1 MNFPGYVKNLDWK
14 YLNKINRLE
23 IEMLENERTVLVTGA
38 TGTQGGA
45 VARNLL
51 DRGWKVR
58 ALTRNTES
66 DKALELNSLGAEVF
80 KGDLND
86 PDSLKEPLDGVYGVF
101 SVQNFWEAGNDGE
114 IRLGKTLATAAK
126 DAGVKHFVY
135 TSVGSADKNTKINHF
150 DSKFQIEEFIR
161 SIDIPYTIIRP
172 VFFMDNFFMMNDQI
186 SQGNIMNAVLPDVP
200 LQMIASNDIGIFA
213 AKVFDNPKKYI
224 GRAIDIAGD
233 SITMLESAKLLS
245 ERIGKA
251 IDYTVLPMEDFRSA
265 MGDEYATMVDW
276 FNKVGYSVDIEDLE
290 RSNNIRMKRF
300 NEWLSE
306 VEF

>member
-1 MNFPGYVKNLDWK
+1 
-14 YLNKINRLE
+14 
-23 IEMLENERTVLVTGA
+23 MLENERTVLVTGA

-58 ALTRNTES
+58 ALTRNNES
-66 DKALELNSLGAEVF
+66 DKALELKSLGAEVF

-101 SVQNFWEAGNDGE
+101 SVQNFWEAGNEGE
-114 IRLGKTLATAAK
+114 IALGKTLAIAAK
-126 DAGVKHFVY
+126 EAGVKHLVY
-135 TSVGSADKNTKINHF
+135 SSVGSADKNTKINHF
-150 DSKFQIEEFIR
+150 DSKFEIEKFIR
-161 SIDIPYTIIRP
+161 SIDIPYTILRP
-172 VFFMDNFFMMNDQI
+172 VSFMDNFFMMKEQI
-186 SQGNIMNAVLPDVP
+186 DEGNLINAILPEVP

-233 SITMLESAKLLS
+233 SITMPESAKLLS
-245 ERIGKA
+245 ERIGKT
-251 IDYTVLPMEDFRSA
+251 IDYTALSMEDFRSA